1 MQRTKC
7 VARCPY
13 KFPTKQEITDKLEEV
28 GYTSKMPV
36 SFFNEL
42 IYFFV
47 YKMKNR
53 PVKYEK
59 YLSPF
64 EKVIRKFLRSVP
76 THLIMGKS
84 PLEKAISCLVFYENK
99 IDFGLLASGTLSEL
113 DGLSTNHDID
123 PSSIV
128 KYDVADEDLD
138 DELFELL
145 KTSLLVSNFLGDDVI
160 PTDKL
165 ELQTLKSYS
174 EMTKANYSSLAR
186 PDFKQK
192 LVSKTLR
199 VQTSVEEPLT
209 KKVIFVEDVSFSLE
223 PYYYKIQAVHKALS
237 ILDEEIQYY
246 HAANVLKDMGTVSSD
261 FFLNN
266 EIARYKTDINIK
278 KLVNELETIHQNDD
292 CVFIFLTDKGHYAK
306 KISFKKTW
314 NFIFINDLNKDLY
327 NAALQSGGKSIEI

>member
-1 MQRTKC
+1 MQRTRC

-13 KFPTKQEITDKLEEV
+13 TYPGKQEITDKLEEV
-28 GYTSKMPV
+28 GYTSMLPV
-36 SFFNEL
+36 SFFDEL

-47 YKMKNR
+47 YKMKGT

-64 EKVIRKFLRSVP
+64 EKSIRKFLRSVP
-76 THLIMGKS
+76 TYLIMGNS
-84 PLEKAISCLVFYENK
+84 PLEKAIACLVFYENK
-99 IDFGLLASGTLSEL
+99 IDYGLLSSGTLSEL
-113 DGLSTNHDID
+113 DSSSTNYDLD

-128 KYDVADEDLD
+128 KYDVSDEELN

-145 KTSLLVSNFLGDDVI
+145 KTSLLVSNFLDSDVI
-160 PTDKL
+160 PTDKT
-165 ELQTLKSYS
+165 EFQTLKSYS
-174 EMTKANYSSLAR
+174 EVTQANYSALAR
-186 PDFKQK
+186 PDFKYK
-192 LVSKTLR
+192 LATKNLR

-209 KKVIFVEDVSFSLE
+209 KKVIFIEDVSFSLE

-237 ILDEEIQYY
+237 VLDEEIQYY

-266 EIARYKTDINIK
+266 EVARYKTDINIK
-278 KLVNELETIHQNDD
+278 KLVNELEIIHQDED
-292 CVFIFLTDKGHYAK
+292 CIFIFLTDKGHYAK

-327 NAALQSGGKSIEI
+327 NAALKSGGKSIEI